1 MTNKTFFGFKEV
13 EKSDKA
19 KLVGNVFSS
28 VAAKYDIMNDAM
40 SLGIH
45 RLWKDRF
52 ISDLNPRSGSKL
64 LDVAGGTGDIA
75 FRFLRHCEEA
85 ATTWKQPMRQSM
97 PTEDGSLLHSR
108 STPIIAMTSTVT
120 VCDINPDMLGEGKK
134 RAINKNI
141 LKGIEWICGDAEK
154 LPMPDSHFDYYTI
167 AFGIRNVT
175 NVENAIAEA
184 YRVLKPGG
192 RFMCLEFSHVDN
204 PLLGKIYDVFSF
216 QLIPQIG
223 KIVAKDEASYRYLVE
238 SIRKFP
244 TQEKFAGMIKAVGF
258 ENVKYTDLS
267 GGIVAIHSGWKV

>member
-13 EKSDKA
+13 EAADKA
-19 KLVGNVFSS
+19 KLVGGVFSS
-28 VAAKYDIMNDAM
+28 VAGKYDVMNDAM

-45 RLWKDRF
+45 RLWKDRM
-52 ISDLNPRSGSKL
+52 ISDLNPRAGSKL

-75 FRFLRHCEEA
+75 FRFLQKA
-85 ATTWKQPMRQSM
+85 K
-97 PTEDGSLLHSR
+97 GG
-108 STPIIAMTSTVT
+108 TVT
-120 VCDINPDMLGEGKK
+120 VCDINADMLSEGKK
-134 RAINKNI
+134 RGIDKNI
-141 LKGIEWICGDAEK
+141 LKGIEWVCGDAEK
-154 LPMPDSHFDYYTI
+154 LPMPSSNFDYYTI

-175 NVENAIAEA
+175 EIQNALNEA

-204 PLLGKIYDVFSF
+204 PLLGKIYDIFSF
-216 QLIPQIG
+216 KLIPQIG
-223 KIVAKDEASYRYLVE
+223 KIVAKDEDSYRYLVE

-244 TQEKFAGMIKAVGF
+244 TQEKFASRIRKAGF